1 MAPSRTSTAVSPE
14 LLRGVPLFSD
24 LEEGAIEEMARR
36 CVTTSVKAGHVL
48 FTTGEACRGL
58 YIVQTGRVRIVR
70 TSPDGR
76 EQILHIEGPGRPLAE
91 LPLVD
96 GGPYPASAI
105 ASEDAHLAFLPRA
118 VFEGVCRSHP
128 DVAQAIIRALGKR
141 LRHLVRVTETLAFR
155 DVAARLALLIVTYA
169 ERSGRATPAGIEI
182 VLDQTQEQLAQE
194 IGTARESVS
203 RAMRQL
209 KRTGLIRAGA
219 RPAIIIPGLARLQ
232 ALLPA
237 SEDRRR

>member
-1 MAPSRTSTAVSPE
+1 MISSRTSTETPPE
-14 LLRGVPLFSD
+14 LIRGVPLFAD
-24 LEEGAIEEMARR
+24 LDESAIHEMARR
-36 CVTTSVKAGHVL
+36 CVTTTVRAGHVL
-48 FTTGEACRGL
+48 FTAGEACRGL
-58 YIVQTGRVRIVR
+58 YIVRTGRVRIVR

-105 ASEDAHLAFLPRA
+105 ASEDSHLSFLPLS
-118 VFEGVCRSHP
+118 VFEALYRSHP
-128 DVAQAIIRALGKR
+128 DMAQGIIRALGKR

-169 ERSGRATPAGIEI
+169 ERSGTRTPAGIEI
-182 VLDQTQEQLAQE
+182 VLEQTQEQLALE

-209 KRTGLIRAGA
+209 KRAGLIRAGVK
-219 RPAIIIPGLARLQ
+219 PKLVIPDLARLQ
-232 ALLPA
+232 AMLPA
-237 SEDRRR
+237 SEDHRR